1 MTEMF
6 PSEIVRAAPA
16 KLNLTL
22 EVVGRRA
29 DGYHL
34 LDSLVAFT
42 DYGDTLTARPAD
54 DGLDL
59 ALDGP
64 FGRILVGDPAENL
77 VLKAARLLAAEAGVA
92 PRARL
97 TLTKRLPVASGI
109 GGGSSDAAATLLAL
123 AALWRLDL
131 RDEDLAR
138 LALRLGADVPV
149 CLAARTARLEGIGE
163 RVTASPA
170 VPAAPIVLV
179 NPGVGL
185 ATPKVFQARQGAFS
199 KGAGSAG
206 VLASSPADAA
216 TLAAALAPYGNDLTR
231 PAIGLL
237 PVIGDVLARLEA
249 AEQCLAARMSGS
261 GATCFA
267 LFPTDAAAAAAAAAI
282 TAVEPGWWAVATRL
296 KAA

>member
-1 MTEMF
+1 MTD
-6 PSEIVRAAPA
+6 IVRAAPA

-34 LDSLVAFT
+34 LDSLIAFT
-42 DYGDTLTARPAD
+42 DYGDTLAARAAD
-54 DGLDL
+54 ALSL
-59 ALDGP
+59 TLDGP
-64 FGRILVGDPAENL
+64 FGRVLVGDPAENL
-77 VLKAARLLAAEAGVA
+77 VLKAARLLAAEAGVE

-123 AALWRLDL
+123 ASLWRIDPGA
-131 RDEDLAR
+131 DDLAR
-138 LALRLGADVPV
+138 LALALGADVPV

-163 RVTASPA
+163 RIAPA
-170 VPAAPIVLV
+170 PPVPAAPIVLV

-185 ATPKVFQARQGAFS
+185 PTPKVFQARRGDFS
-199 KGAGSAG
+199 RGAGTDG
-206 VLASSPADAA
+206 VLAYSPADAA
-216 TLAAALAPYGNDLTR
+216 ALAEALRPYANDLTR
-231 PAIGLL
+231 PAVELL
-237 PVIGDVLARLEA
+237 PVIGQVLERLA
-249 AEQCLAARMSGS
+249 AADGCLIARMSGS

-267 LFPTDAAAAAAAAAI
+267 LFPTDAAASAAADTIAAA
-282 TAVEPGWWAVATRL
+282 EPRWWAVATRL

>member
-1 MTEMF
+1 MTD
-6 PSEIVRAAPA
+6 IVRAAPA

-34 LDSLVAFT
+34 LDSLIAFT
-42 DYGDTLTARPAD
+42 EYGDTLTAREAD
-54 DGLDL
+54 ELTL

-77 VLKAARLLAAEAGVA
+77 VLRAARLLAAEAGVA
-92 PRARL
+92 PRATL
-97 TLTKRLPVASGI
+97 ALTKRLPVASGI
-109 GGGSSDAAATLLAL
+109 GGGSSDAAATLVAL
-123 AALWRLDL
+123 AALWRLAPDAG
-131 RDEDLAR
+131 DLAR

-163 RVTASPA
+163 RIAPA
-170 VPAAPIVLV
+170 PPVPAAPIVLV

-185 ATPKVFQARQGAFS
+185 PTPKVFQARRGDFS
-199 KGAGSAG
+199 KGAGAGG
-206 VLASSPADAA
+206 VLRSSPTD
-216 TLAAALAPYGNDLTR
+216 AAALADALRPYGNDLTR
-231 PAIGLL
+231 PAVELL
-237 PVIGDVLARLEA
+237 PVIGQVLARLEA
-249 AEQCLAARMSGS
+249 ASDSLIARMSGS

-267 LFPTDAAAAAAAAAI
+267 LFPTAAAATAAAAAI
-282 TAVEPGWWAVATRL
+282 AAAEPGWWAVATRL

>member
-1 MTEMF
+1 MTD
-6 PSEIVRAAPA
+6 IVRAAPA

-34 LDSLVAFT
+34 LDSLIAFT
-42 DYGDTLTARPAD
+42 DYGDTLAARAAD
-54 DGLDL
+54 ALSL
-59 ALDGP
+59 TLDGP
-64 FGRILVGDPAENL
+64 FGRVLVGDPAENL
-77 VLKAARLLAAEAGVA
+77 VLKAARLLAAEAGVE

-123 AALWRLDL
+123 ASLWRIDPGA
-131 RDEDLAR
+131 DDLAR
-138 LALRLGADVPV
+138 LALALGADVPV

-163 RVTASPA
+163 RIAPA
-170 VPAAPIVLV
+170 PSVPAAPIVLV

-185 ATPKVFQARQGAFS
+185 PTPKVFQARRGDFS
-199 KGAGSAG
+199 RGAGTDG
-206 VLASSPADAA
+206 VLAYSPADAA
-216 TLAAALAPYGNDLTR
+216 ALAEALRPYANDLTR
-231 PAIGLL
+231 PAVELL
-237 PVIGDVLARLEA
+237 PVIGQVLERLA
-249 AEQCLAARMSGS
+249 AADGCLIARMSGS

-267 LFPTDAAAAAAAAAI
+267 LFPTDAAASAAADTIAAA
-282 TAVEPGWWAVATRL
+282 EPRWWAVATRL

>member
-1 MTEMF
+1 MTD
-6 PSEIVRAAPA
+6 IVRAAPA

-34 LDSLVAFT
+34 LDSLIAFT
-42 DYGDTLTARPAD
+42 DYGDTLAARAAD
-54 DGLDL
+54 ALSL
-59 ALDGP
+59 TLDGP
-64 FGRILVGDPAENL
+64 FGRVLVGDPAENL
-77 VLKAARLLAAEAGVA
+77 VLKAARLLAAEAGVE

-123 AALWRLDL
+123 ASLWRIDPGA
-131 RDEDLAR
+131 DDLAR
-138 LALRLGADVPV
+138 LALALGADVPV

-163 RVTASPA
+163 RIAPA
-170 VPAAPIVLV
+170 PPVPAAPIVLV

-185 ATPKVFQARQGAFS
+185 PTPKVFQARRGGFS
-199 KGAGSAG
+199 RGAGTDG
-206 VLASSPADAA
+206 VLAYSPADAA
-216 TLAAALAPYGNDLTR
+216 ALAEALRPDANDLTR
-231 PAIGLL
+231 PAVELL
-237 PVIGDVLARLEA
+237 PVIGQVLERLA
-249 AEQCLAARMSGS
+249 AADGCLIARMSGS

-267 LFPTDAAAAAAAAAI
+267 LFPTDAAASAAADTIAAA
-282 TAVEPGWWAVATRL
+282 EPRWWAVATRL

>member
-1 MTEMF
+1 MTD
-6 PSEIVRAAPA
+6 IVRAAPA

-34 LDSLVAFT
+34 LDSLIAFT
-42 DYGDTLTARPAD
+42 DYGDTLAARAAD
-54 DGLDL
+54 ALSL
-59 ALDGP
+59 TLDGP
-64 FGRILVGDPAENL
+64 FGRVLVGDPAENL
-77 VLKAARLLAAEAGVA
+77 VLKAARLLAAEAGVE

-123 AALWRLDL
+123 ASLWRIDPGA
-131 RDEDLAR
+131 DDLAR
-138 LALRLGADVPV
+138 LALALGADVPV

-163 RVTASPA
+163 RIAPA
-170 VPAAPIVLV
+170 PSVPAAPIVLI

-185 ATPKVFQARQGAFS
+185 PTPKVFQARRGDFS
-199 KGAGSAG
+199 RGAGTDG
-206 VLASSPADAA
+206 VLAYSPADAA
-216 TLAAALAPYGNDLTR
+216 ALAEALRPYANDLTR
-231 PAIGLL
+231 PAVELL
-237 PVIGDVLARLEA
+237 PVIGQVLERLA
-249 AEQCLAARMSGS
+249 AADGCLIARMSGS

-267 LFPTDAAAAAAAAAI
+267 LFPTDAAASAAADTIAAA
-282 TAVEPGWWAVATRL
+282 EPRWWAVATRL

>member
-1 MTEMF
+1 MTD
-6 PSEIVRAAPA
+6 IVRAAPA

-34 LDSLVAFT
+34 LDSLIAFT
-42 DYGDTLTARPAD
+42 DYGDTLAARAAD
-54 DGLDL
+54 ALSL
-59 ALDGP
+59 TLDGP
-64 FGRILVGDPAENL
+64 FGRVLVGDPAENL
-77 VLKAARLLAAEAGVA
+77 VLKAARLLAAEAGVE

-123 AALWRLDL
+123 ASLWRIDPGA
-131 RDEDLAR
+131 DDLAR
-138 LALRLGADVPV
+138 LALALGADVPV

-163 RVTASPA
+163 RIAPA
-170 VPAAPIVLV
+170 PPVPAAPIVLV

-185 ATPKVFQARQGAFS
+185 PTPKVFQARRGDFS
-199 KGAGSAG
+199 RGAGTDG
-206 VLASSPADAA
+206 VLAYSPADAA
-216 TLAAALAPYGNDLTR
+216 ALAEALRPYGNDLTR
-231 PAIGLL
+231 PAVELL
-237 PVIGDVLARLEA
+237 PVIGQVLERLA
-249 AEQCLAARMSGS
+249 AADGCVIARMSGS

-267 LFPTDAAAAAAAAAI
+267 LFPTDAAASAAADTIAAA
-282 TAVEPGWWAVATRL
+282 EPRWWAVATRL

>member
-1 MTEMF
+1 MTD
-6 PSEIVRAAPA
+6 IVRAAPA

-34 LDSLVAFT
+34 LDSLIAFT
-42 DYGDTLTARPAD
+42 DYGDTLAARAAD
-54 DGLDL
+54 ALSL
-59 ALDGP
+59 TLDGP
-64 FGRILVGDPAENL
+64 FGRVLVGDPAENL
-77 VLKAARLLAAEAGVA
+77 VLKAARLLAAEAGVE

-123 AALWRLDL
+123 ASLWRIDPGA
-131 RDEDLAR
+131 DDLAR
-138 LALRLGADVPV
+138 LALALGADVPV

-163 RVTASPA
+163 RIAPA
-170 VPAAPIVLV
+170 PSVPAAPIVLV

-185 ATPKVFQARQGAFS
+185 PTPKVFQARRGDFS
-199 KGAGSAG
+199 RGAGTDG
-206 VLASSPADAA
+206 VLAYSPADAA
-216 TLAAALAPYGNDLTR
+216 ALAEALRPYTNDLTR
-231 PAIGLL
+231 PAVELL
-237 PVIGDVLARLEA
+237 PVIGQVLERLA
-249 AEQCLAARMSGS
+249 AADGCLIARMSGS

-267 LFPTDAAAAAAAAAI
+267 LFPTDAAASAAADTIAAA
-282 TAVEPGWWAVATRL
+282 EPRWWAVATRL

>member
-1 MTEMF
+1 MTD
-6 PSEIVRAAPA
+6 IVRAAPA

-34 LDSLVAFT
+34 LDSLIAFT
-42 DYGDTLTARPAD
+42 DYGDTLAARAAD
-54 DGLDL
+54 ALSL
-59 ALDGP
+59 TLDGP
-64 FGRILVGDPAENL
+64 FGRVLVGDPAENL
-77 VLKAARLLAAEAGVA
+77 VLKAARLLAAEAGVE

-123 AALWRLDL
+123 ASLWRIDPGA
-131 RDEDLAR
+131 DDLAR
-138 LALRLGADVPV
+138 LALALGADVPV

-163 RVTASPA
+163 RIAPA
-170 VPAAPIVLV
+170 PSVPAAPIVLI

-185 ATPKVFQARQGAFS
+185 PTPKVFQARRGDFS
-199 KGAGSAG
+199 RGAGTDG
-206 VLASSPADAA
+206 VLAYSPADAA
-216 TLAAALAPYGNDLTR
+216 ALAEALRPYANDLTR
-231 PAIGLL
+231 PAVELL
-237 PVIGDVLARLEA
+237 PVIGQVLERLA
-249 AEQCLAARMSGS
+249 AADGCLIARMSGS

-267 LFPTDAAAAAAAAAI
+267 LFPTDAAASAAADAIAAA
-282 TAVEPGWWAVATRL
+282 EPRWWAVATRL